1 MTDTPASSHII
12 DDLIH
17 QWETP
22 FVEQAVFGT
31 GNGQEIA
38 QYLNTFCEQTLHSPI
53 AEYLF
58 YESSQGAVCG
68 VQLRDGRRVV
78 IKAHQPRRDILFLQA
93 VYQAQ
98 SYLAEHGYPCPLPLV
113 APTPLV
119 HGHAMV
125 ETLID
130 EGIYM
135 DAHIPAIRHLMAQHL
150 AQLAAFTPALKDIR
164 GLSSTAI
171 ARLLPPD
178 VLWPTPHSKIFDF
191 ESTTQG
197 AEWIDQIAREAKQVL
212 DQGRGEQVIIGH
224 TDWSVKH
231 FRFLH
236 GKVKV
241 IYDWDS
247 LALDR
252 ETLIVAGAAIGFTMT
267 WHLDVRLTPTPEEA
281 RAFIMDYEEA
291 RGRRF
296 TQDERC
302 SINAAATYGLAY
314 GARCYHC
321 LQHDPSHIA
330 AGTALEALT
339 QYKGEFLG
347 L

>member
-1 MTDTPASSHII
+1 MTNTPASSHLI
-12 DDLIH
+12 DDLI
-17 QWETP
+17 QEWDTP
-22 FVEQAVFGT
+22 FVELAIFGAD
-31 GNGQEIA
+31 NGQQIA
-38 QYLNTFCEQTLHSPI
+38 RYLNTFCEQTLHSSI

-68 VQLRDGRRVV
+68 VQLTDGRRVV
-78 IKAHQPRRDILFLQA
+78 IKAHQPRRNVAFLQA

-98 SYLAEHGYPCPLPLV
+98 RYLAEHGYPCPFPLV

-130 EGIYM
+130 DGVYM
-135 DAHIPAIRHLMAQHL
+135 DAHVPAIRCSMAQHL
-150 AQLAAFTPALKDIR
+150 AQLAAFTPALKDI

-171 ARLLPPD
+171 ARRLPPG

-191 ESTTQG
+191 AATTKG
-197 AEWIDQIAREAKQVL
+197 AEWIDQLARAAKQVL
-212 DQGRGEQVIIGH
+212 DQTSGEQIIGH

-231 FRFLH
+231 FRFLN
-236 GKVKV
+236 GKVTV

-252 ETLIVAGAAIGFTMT
+252 ETLIVASASVGFTMT

-281 RAFIMDYEEA
+281 RAFIAEYEQA
-291 RGRRF
+291 RGKMF
-296 TQDERC
+296 TPDERRTM
-302 SINAAATYGLAY
+302 NATATYSLAY
-314 GARCYHC
+314 GARCYHSI
-321 LQHDPSHIA
+321 QSDSNDIA
-330 AGTALEALT
+330 AGTALETLM
-339 QYKGEFLG
+339 QYKDAFLG